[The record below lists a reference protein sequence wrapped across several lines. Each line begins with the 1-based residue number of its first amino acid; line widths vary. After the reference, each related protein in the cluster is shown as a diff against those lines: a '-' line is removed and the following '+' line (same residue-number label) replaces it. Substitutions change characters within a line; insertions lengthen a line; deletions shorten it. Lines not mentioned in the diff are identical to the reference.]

1 MPLAFSRRRFA
12 GMYQHGI
19 KQTLKAGS
27 AVFGASAIFLIATP
41 KLFLNLLDLESNDQM
56 VWSMRMIGIILF
68 ALAGNM
74 WQNSKITNNAAG
86 LKYVG
91 IVMVL
96 AAAGLGFLTIFIPA
110 TLNPFTIGYAAIGFS
125 FALVYLINLIKKP

>member
-1 MPLAFSRRRFA
+1 
-12 GMYQHGI
+12 MYQHGV

-27 AVFGASAIFLIATP
+27 AVFGASAIFLLISP
-41 KLFLNLLDLESNDQM
+41 NLFLDLLNLESNDQM
-56 VWSMRMIGIILF
+56 IWSMRMIAITLF

-110 TLNPFTIGYAAIGFS
+110 TLNPFTIGYAVIGFS

>member
-1 MPLAFSRRRFA
+1 MGRRKFA
-12 GMYQHGI
+12 RMYQHGI

-27 AVFGASAIFLIATP
+27 AVFGASAIFLIFTP
-41 KLFLNLLDLESNDQM
+41 KLFLDLLDLESNDQM

-110 TLNPFTIGYAAIGFS
+110 TLNPFTIGYAAISFS

>member
-1 MPLAFSRRRFA
+1 
-12 GMYQHGI
+12 MYQHGI

-27 AVFGASAIFLIATP
+27 AVFGTSAIFLLITP
-41 KLFLNLLDLESNDQM
+41 NLFLNLLDLESNNQM
-56 VWSMRMIGIILF
+56 VWSMRMIGITLF

-74 WQNSKITNNAAG
+74 WQNSKMTNNAAG

-110 TLNPFTIGYAAIGFS
+110 TLNPFTIGYAVIGFS

>member
-1 MPLAFSRRRFA
+1 
-12 GMYQHGI
+12 MYQHGI

-27 AVFGASAIFLIATP
+27 AVFGVSAIFLLITP
-41 KLFLNLLDLESNDQM
+41 NLFLNLLDLESNNQM

-110 TLNPFTIGYAAIGFS
+110 TLNPFTIGYAVIGFS

>member
-1 MPLAFSRRRFA
+1 
-12 GMYQHGI
+12 MYQHGI
-19 KQTLKAGS
+19 KQTLKAGG
-27 AVFGASAIFLIATP
+27 AVFGVSAIFLIATP

-74 WQNSKITNNAAG
+74 WQNSKMTNNAAG

-91 IVMVL
+91 LIMVL

>member
-1 MPLAFSRRRFA
+1 
-12 GMYQHGI
+12 MYQHGI

-27 AVFGASAIFLIATP
+27 AVFGASAIFLIVTP
-41 KLFLNLLDLESNDQM
+41 KLFLDLLDLESNDQM

-74 WQNSKITNNAAG
+74 WQNSKITNNAAA

-110 TLNPFTIGYAAIGFS
+110 TLNPFTIGYAVIGFS
-125 FALVYLINLIKKP
+125 FALVYLINLLKKP

>member
-1 MPLAFSRRRFA
+1 
-12 GMYQHGI
+12 MYQHGV
-19 KQTLKAGS
+19 KKTLKAGS
-27 AVFGASAIFLIATP
+27 AVFGASAIFLIVTS
-41 KLFLNLLDLESNDQM
+41 KLFLDLLDLESNDQM
-56 VWSMRMIGIILF
+56 VWSMRMIAITLL

-74 WQNSKITNNAAG
+74 WQNSKITNNAAA

-96 AAAGLGFLTIFIPA
+96 AASALGFLTIFIPA

>member
-1 MPLAFSRRRFA
+1 
-12 GMYQHGI
+12 MYQHGI

-27 AVFGASAIFLIATP
+27 AVFGASAIFLLITP
-41 KLFLNLLDLESNDQM
+41 NLFLNLLDLESNNQM

-74 WQNSKITNNAAG
+74 WQNSKMTNNAAG

-91 IVMVL
+91 IIMVL

-110 TLNPFTIGYAAIGFS
+110 TLNPFTIGYAVIGFS

>member
-1 MPLAFSRRRFA
+1 MAFGRRRFA
-12 GMYQHGI
+12 RMYQHGV

-27 AVFGASAIFLIATP
+27 AVFGASAIFLLIAP
-41 KLFLNLLDLESNDQM
+41 NLFLELLDLESNDQM
-56 VWSMRMIGIILF
+56 VWSMRMIGIVLF

-74 WQNSKITNNAAG
+74 WQNSKISNNAAA

-96 AAAGLGFLTIFIPA
+96 AASALGFLTIFIPA

-125 FALVYLINLIKKP
+125 FALFYLINLLKKP